1 MSGASSA
8 GPTGGA
14 SGGGSGG
21 GILGLIEWMGNKLP
35 DPVFLFLGATAL
47 VFVLS
52 AVGSSLGW
60 SVQPQKP
67 KVVMETVTVEGKEV
81 TRPKVSES
89 GRPEVSLVADGSPV
103 KPWNML
109 SADGVYWLGANMIRN
124 FINFPPLG
132 VVLVGMFGI
141 GLAEKVGL
149 FGALLKWMATKVSS
163 WALTPTIVFLGVV
176 SNVASDAGYL
186 VLPPLA
192 AGLYVLFGRPPLAGV
207 AAAFAGVS
215 AGFSAN
221 LLVGSTDAL
230 VGGITETGARVL
242 DPSYSVKATAN
253 WWFMAGST
261 GLLTLLG
268 WAVTAWIVE
277 PRLAAAPGP
286 LTESETN
293 ISGGELTPTE
303 VRGLRGSVVAA
314 VLTLGGLAALIFVP
328 GAPLHGNQ
336 PAAEPRF
343 GPIPVKA
350 PAVPGVFQTDGVKN
364 ASGPTPGT
372 VTVAPGFAL
381 EAKGKDSAGQAVA
394 GTFSVGQEVTMSG
407 AIGAAPKPQPRW
419 SQAVVPMILVAFLV
433 PGVVYGVMTGVL
445 RTQSQVSK
453 AFIGSMADMAPV
465 IALAFFAAQF
475 IASFQQSQL
484 DRMLAFSGGRLLVES
499 GLPTWAL
506 VAGIVAL
513 TMTVNLLMSS
523 MSAKWSVLAPIL
535 VPMMMMA
542 GMSPE
547 LTQGAYRVG
556 DSVTNIVT
564 PLNSY
569 AIVILAA
576 MQRHKKNAGMGNLIA
591 MMVPYSAVFAVVWT
605 LFLLGWVWLGLPM
618 GPGAPM
624 WYVPVHH

>member
-1 MSGASSA
+1 MSGSTA
-8 GPTGGA
+8 PGGV
-14 SGGGSGG
+14 GGSGG
-21 GILGLIEWMGNKLP
+21 GVLGVIEWLGNKLP

-52 AVGSSLGW
+52 AVGSSMGW

-67 KVVMETVTVEGKEV
+67 VVVMETVVVDGKEV
-81 TRPKVSES
+81 TRPKVGAS
-89 GRPEVSLVADGSPV
+89 GRPEVELVSDGAAV
-103 KPWNML
+103 KPRDML
-109 SADGVYWLGANMIRN
+109 STDGMYWLGANMIRN

-149 FGALLKWMATKVSS
+149 FAALLKWMATKVAS

-192 AGLYVLFGRPPLAGV
+192 AGLYLLFKRPPLAGI

-253 WWFMAGST
+253 WWFMMGST
-261 GLLTLLG
+261 GLLMLLG

-277 PRLAAAPGP
+277 PRLAATGGP
-286 LTESETN
+286 LSESETPMGDGDL
-293 ISGGELTPTE
+293 SERE
-303 VRGLRGSVVAA
+303 RRGLRWSTLAA
-314 VLTLGGLAALIFVP
+314 VLTIGGLAALIFVP

-336 PAAEPRF
+336 PASEPRF
-343 GPIPVKA
+343 GPIPISA
-350 PAVPGVFQTDGVKN
+350 PAAPGEFKTDGAVN
-364 ASGPTPGT
+364 ENGPTSGT
-372 VTVAPGFAL
+372 VTVRPGFTV
-381 EAKGKDSAGQAVA
+381 EARGKDASGAAVA
-394 GTFSVGQEVTMSG
+394 GTFQLDREVTASG
-407 AIGAAPKPQPRW
+407 TMGVAPKPQPRW
-419 SQAVVPMILVAFLV
+419 SQAVVPMILIAFLV

-445 RTQSQVSK
+445 RTQAHFSK

-484 DRMLAFSGGRLLVES
+484 DRMLAFGGGRLLVES

-506 VAGIVAL
+506 LAGIVVL

-523 MSAKWSVLAPIL
+523 MSAKWTVLAPIL

-547 LTQGAYRVG
+547 LTQCSYRVG

-576 MQRHKKNAGMGNLIA
+576 MQRHKKSAGMGNLIA
-591 MMVPYSAVFAVVWT
+591 MMVPYSVVFAVVWT
-605 LFLLGWVWLGLPM
+605 LFLLGWVWLGLPI
-618 GPGAPM
+618 GPGAPL
-624 WYVPVHH
+624 WYAPVHH